1 MQIGLFPAMKDN
13 TRQPIFNYKCGLR
26 KANMYFISNNKLK
39 KKKFSKTVKEKSDP
53 FMRMKV
59 L

>member
-1 MQIGLFPAMKDN
+1 MKDN

-39 KKKFSKTVKEKSDP
+39 KKNLVRQSKK
-53 FMRMKV
+53 KV
-59 L
+59 ILL

>member
-1 MQIGLFPAMKDN
+1 MKDN